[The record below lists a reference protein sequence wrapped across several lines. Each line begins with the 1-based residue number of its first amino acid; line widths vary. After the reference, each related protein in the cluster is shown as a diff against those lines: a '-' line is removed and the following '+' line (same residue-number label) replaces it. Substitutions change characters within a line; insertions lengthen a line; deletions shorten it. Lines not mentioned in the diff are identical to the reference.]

1 MKGLQVNSQLPKPY
15 YEGEAQIYSEFRDKL
30 SWVGKLKDA
39 LGYVS
44 VQRKLEICRKT

>member
-1 MKGLQVNSQLPKPY
+1 MKVLQVNAQLPKPD

-30 SWVGKLKDA
+30 SWAEKLRDA

-44 VQRKLEICRKT
+44 AKRKLEICGKT